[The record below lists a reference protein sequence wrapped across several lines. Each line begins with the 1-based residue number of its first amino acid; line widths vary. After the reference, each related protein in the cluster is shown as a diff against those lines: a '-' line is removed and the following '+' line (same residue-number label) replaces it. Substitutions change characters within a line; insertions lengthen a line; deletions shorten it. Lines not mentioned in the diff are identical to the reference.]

1 MDELIREIF
10 NYIRGMWKYRW
21 GGLAT
26 AWVVGLVGTGVI
38 LSIPNQ
44 YEATARIFVDTQSV
58 LKPLMA
64 GLAVQ
69 PDVNQQV
76 GMLARTLLTRPNV
89 EKVIRMSDLDLGVKG
104 QKDKDQLVDSMMSSI
119 KLGAARGDNLYNIAY
134 RDVNPDKAK
143 KVVQSLVTIFV
154 ESGLGDKR
162 KDTDSARKFIEEQI
176 KVYEQKLIEGENRL
190 KEFKL
195 KNLAVDEEFGKD
207 SFARMTELG
216 SQVREATLQLREA
229 ENSRDALK
237 RQLASGEDELLI
249 AQKGADPVTDYSVPE
264 IDSRIDALKRNLD
277 EMLRKYTEA
286 HPDVIGTRRVI
297 AQLEQDKRRE
307 VEKKKKTAT
316 PKSVA
321 AVAPMANPVTQQL
334 KISLAEAEANVAS
347 LRSRVAEYEARL
359 TKLRKRLE
367 MQPQIEAEFQ
377 QLNRDYDINKRN
389 YDQLLSR
396 RESASLSSELDTS
409 ATLAD
414 FRLIEPP
421 RVAPKP
427 VAPNRPVLLSAL
439 FAVALAAG
447 LGLTFV
453 MSQIRPAFF
462 DARAL
467 REVTGLPVLG
477 AVSLLPDQAWLKK
490 TRRRA
495 LLFLSGLGGLIAA
508 YAGGLAFLLLS
519 ARG

>member
-10 NYIRGMWKYRW
+10 NYIRGMWKHRW
-21 GGLAT
+21 AGLAT
-26 AWVVGLVGTGVI
+26 AWGVGLVGTGVI
-38 LSIPNQ
+38 MSMPNQ

-64 GLAVQ
+64 GLAIQ

-104 QKDKDQLVDSMMSSI
+104 QKDKDQLVDTLMTSI
-119 KLGAARGDNLYNIAY
+119 KLVATRGDNLYNIAY
-134 RDVNPDKAK
+134 RDSNPDKAK
-143 KVVQSLVTIFV
+143 KVVQALVTMFV

-162 KDTDSARKFIEEQI
+162 KDTESARKFIEEQI
-176 KVYEQKLIEGENRL
+176 KSYEQKLIEGENRL

-195 KNLAVDEEFGKD
+195 KNLAIDEEFGKD
-207 SFARMTELG
+207 SLTRLSEMG
-216 SQVREATLQLREA
+216 SQLREAKLQLHEA

-237 RQLASGEDELLI
+237 RQLESGEQELMV
-249 AQKGADPVTDYSVPE
+249 AQKGADPITDFSVPE
-264 IDSRIDALKRNLD
+264 IDGRLDSLRKNLD
-277 EMLRKYTEA
+277 ELLRRYTES
-286 HPDVIGTRRVI
+286 HPDVIGTKRVI
-297 AQLEQDKRRE
+297 AQLEQEKRRE
-307 VEKKKKTAT
+307 VEKRKSAA
-316 PKSVA
+316 PKSAAGVA
-321 AVAPMANPVTQQL
+321 APMANPVTQQL
-334 KISLAEAEANVAS
+334 KVSLAEAEANVAS
-347 LRSRVAEYEARL
+347 LRSRVGEYEGRL
-359 TKLRKRLE
+359 AKLRKRLE
-367 MQPQIEAEFQ
+367 LQPQIEAEFE
-377 QLNRDYDINKRN
+377 QLNRDYGINKRN

-427 VAPNRPVLLSAL
+427 VAPNRPLLLSGL
-439 FAVALAAG
+439 FAIALAAG

-467 REVTGLPVLG
+467 REVSGLPVLG
-477 AVSLLPDQAWLKK
+477 SVSLLPNEAWVKQA
-490 TRRRA
+490 RRRA
-495 LLFLSGLGGLIAA
+495 FAFLSGLAGLIAA
-508 YAGGLAFLLLS
+508 YGGTLAFLWLT